1 MLDLTTLL
9 PGPLATLM
17 LAEAGA
23 DVLKVEPPGGEDMRR
38 VPPMRGGVSMLFT
51 MLNRGKRGIELD
63 LKAPAGKAA
72 LEALVREADVLV
84 EQFRPGVLARLGF
97 GAERLSELNP
107 GLITCAITGYG
118 QEGPRRDEPGHDLNY
133 ISQTGLLAM
142 SPGTREA
149 PTLPPALIAD
159 IAGGSFPAVINILLA
174 LRLRDRTG
182 KGQHIDVA
190 MTDAMFTL
198 AFWGL
203 AMLEDS
209 GAAPRPGAELFS
221 GALPRYRLYPAACG
235 RLVAVGALEDK
246 FWIRFADLIEL
257 PKNLREDHVD
267 PEATAREVARL
278 IAGQTGLALATRLR
292 RSRLLRRGGAA
303 ARRGRG
309 RSALHRARAVRGP
322 RWFARGTGR

>member
-1 MLDLTTLL
+1 
-9 PGPLATLM
+9 
-17 LAEAGA
+17 
-23 DVLKVEPPGGEDMRR
+23 
-38 VPPMRGGVSMLFT
+38 
-51 MLNRGKRGIELD
+51 
-63 LKAPAGKAA
+63 
-72 LEALVREADVLV
+72 
-84 EQFRPGVLARLGF
+84 
-97 GAERLSELNP
+97 
-107 GLITCAITGYG
+107 
-118 QEGPRRDEPGHDLNY
+118 
-133 ISQTGLLAM
+133 M

-174 LRLRDRTG
+174 LRLRDQTG

-278 IAGQTGLALATRLR
+278 IAAKPASHWQRVFAGHDCCAGVVRRLDEALADPHFIARGC
-292 RSRLLRRGGAA
+292 SRP
-303 ARRGRG
+303 
-309 RSALHRARAVRGP
+309 ALVRKGDRAVRAWRFPCPCP
-322 RWFARGTGR
+322 RPCAPRPRGACRRRST